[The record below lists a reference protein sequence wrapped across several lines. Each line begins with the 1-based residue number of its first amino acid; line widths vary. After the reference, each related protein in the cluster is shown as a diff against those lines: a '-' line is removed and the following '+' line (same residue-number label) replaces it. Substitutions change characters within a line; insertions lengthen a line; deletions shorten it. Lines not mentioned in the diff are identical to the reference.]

1 MADLSKP
8 EVATVIPVL
17 NEADSIIKCLDSLC
31 NQSYPS
37 DLHQIYVFDGGSTD
51 NTYQIVQDFV
61 NLRENVNP
69 IIHLYKNPGKY
80 VANARNL
87 ALEIVP
93 KSVKYLLEMI
103 GHCSVQYDHIET
115 LIGVMEN
122 LQDLTGNNV
131 GALGAKVVPQSDN
144 LNLVESWIEAGL
156 SSPLARGNG
165 QFDQFSGTE
174 ETKVPAF
181 CLHLKRAVVDVGG
194 WDTSFITSQDSDL
207 SMRMRNKGYQLYRT
221 SDVKVQ
227 MAKRSSLQ
235 SWAKMGFRYGFWR
248 TRLLKRHHNRIS
260 FREYL
265 PWLGFILTTI
275 LFLSGVN
282 YWYLPIIIYSIALL
296 FEGTRIS
303 LRWRHISLIIGI
315 PIVIVILHSSF
326 SLGLLYG
333 VIGKPK
339 SFNERE
345 SKNGNLD

>member
-1 MADLSKP
+1 MQVRVCA
-8 EVATVIPVL
+8 VIPVL
-17 NEADSIIKCLDSLC
+17 NEEKFIKRCIDSLLA
-31 NQSYPS
+31 QTFPV
-37 DLHQIYVFDGGSTD
+37 DILVLDGGSTD
-51 NTYQIVQDFV
+51 STLDILDSYGDSIRVID
-61 NLRENVNP
+61 
-69 IIHLYKNPGKY
+69 NPGKR
-80 VANARNL
+80 VPNARNL
-87 ALEIVP
+87 ALQHLGENITHCLEI
-93 KSVKYLLEMI
+93 I
-103 GHCSVQYDHIET
+103 GHSWIDNDHVEKRVND
-115 LIGVMEN
+115 LIDLESN
-122 LQDLTGNNV
+122 LGIKV
-131 GALGAKVVPQSDN
+131 GAIGCLTESADSDDH
-144 LNLVESWIEAGL
+144 VSSWIEGAL
-156 SSPLARGNG
+156 RSPIGSGGG
-165 QFDQFSGTE
+165 QFQRFEGRNQ
-174 ETKVPAF
+174 TKVPAF
-181 CLHLKRAVVDVGG
+181 CLHNVEALKSVDG
-194 WDTSFITSQDSDL
+194 WDERFITSQDSDL

-227 MAKRSSLQ
+227 MAKRSTLQ